1 MPLSAIVTGAA
12 LISLGPIFFLI
23 SESSQRHF
31 TAFIPSLFGFIILI
45 LGLVAVKP
53 QRTKSAMHAA
63 VGFALISALGAF
75 AMGAPKWPAL
85 LSGQLSYRPL
95 AALAMLVMFV
105 ICAIFIAISV
115 NRFIQMRKAR

>member
-12 LISLGPIFFLI
+12 LISLGPIFYLLG
-23 SESSQRHF
+23 ESSQRHF

-53 QRTKSAMHAA
+53 ERTKSAMHAA
-63 VGFALISALGAF
+63 VGFALLSALGAL
-75 AMGAPKWPAL
+75 AMGGSKWPAL
-85 LSGQLSYRPL
+85 LSGQLNYRPL

-105 ICAIFIAISV
+105 ICALFVALSV
-115 NRFIQMRKAR
+115 NRFIQMRRAR